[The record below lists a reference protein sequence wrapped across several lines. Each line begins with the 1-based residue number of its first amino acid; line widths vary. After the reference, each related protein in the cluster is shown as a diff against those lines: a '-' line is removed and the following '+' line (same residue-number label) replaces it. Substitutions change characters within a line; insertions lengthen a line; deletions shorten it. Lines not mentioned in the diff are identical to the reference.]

1 MHRECDSERLA
12 ILGHLAGEVLVSH
25 PMAIREIGVGGATVE
40 TSFPLHID
48 SLHELRLTL
57 QDGSVVLKGRVVHSS
72 VIDLD
77 QDTVVYR
84 SGLEFVEVP
93 PRVITALADY
103 VAGLKTRRSGA

>member
-1 MHRECDSERLA
+1 
-12 ILGHLAGEVLVSH
+12 
-25 PMAIREIGVGGATVE
+25 
-40 TSFPLHID
+40 
-48 SLHELRLTL
+48 
-57 QDGSVVLKGRVVHSS
+57 VVLKGRVVHSS

-93 PRVITALADY
+93 PRVITALTDY